1 MMDSLYTAQSGLF
14 TSRYAID
21 ATSNN
26 IANENTEGY
35 KKRVVNT
42 SELSSLESNIGNG
55 VSFDGITRTT
65 NQFLYD
71 QLIKQTSEQS
81 FYEQEDEILSQIEIM
96 FQETESSGLSVS
108 LNDYFQSIENLRS
121 NPSSNIYKS
130 DLENQSEIL
139 VSSLKDLY
147 SDLETIEKNTLSQLE
162 NEVYQVNEIL
172 SQIVYLNE
180 QIEQSSGQRDDL
192 LDKRDQ
198 LEKDLSNYSNI
209 EVDTS
214 NDNYTLKIGGV
225 TTIFNG
231 TNLHEI
237 SVTEEE
243 GNIYLTVYN
252 NELNLSSGSMKSL
265 SDNLSEDSS
274 SIYSTMQSLDDFT
287 KALIDEVNANSTTP
301 IYSGDTVSSMI
312 FDSSAISDLT
322 NNDLEN
328 LAQIQWGEYSIDSTS
343 TDMTSFS
350 EFYQSLRVEI
360 SSRVETNNFKL
371 EAQDVVVQSLQSN
384 FDNFTKVDSDEEM
397 INLLQYQAAYEANA
411 KVITVVDEMLQTLLN
426 M

>member
-65 NQFLYD
+65 NQFLYN

-96 FQETESSGLSVS
+96 FQETDSSGFSVS

-121 NPSSNIYKS
+121 NPSNEIYKS

-139 VSSLKDLY
+139 VFSLKDLY
-147 SDLETIEKNTLSQLE
+147 SDLETIEENIFTQLS
-162 NEVYQVNEIL
+162 NDVDQVNEIL

-180 QIEQSSGQRDDL
+180 QIQSSSQQRDDL

-198 LEKDLSNYSNI
+198 LEKELSDYANI

-214 NDNYTLKIGGV
+214 NDNYTLKIAGA

-231 TNLHEI
+231 VNLHEI
-237 SVTEEE
+237 SITQEEDRTFI
-243 GNIYLTVYN
+243 NVYN
-252 NELNLSSGSMKSL
+252 NELNLSSGSLKSL
-265 SDNLSEDSS
+265 SENLSDDSS
-274 SIYSTMQSLDDFT
+274 SIYSTMQSLDDFA
-287 KALIDEVNANSTTP
+287 KALIDEVNANSTTA
-301 IYSGDTVSSMI
+301 IFSGDSVSNMS

-322 NNDLEN
+322 NDNLEN

-343 TDMTSFS
+343 TDISSFS

-360 SSRVETNNFKL
+360 SSKVENNDFKL
-371 EAQDVVVQSLQSN
+371 EAQESVVQSLQTS

-397 INLLQYQAAYEANA
+397 IKLIEYQAAYEANA
-411 KVITVVDEMLQTLLN
+411 KVITVVDEMLQTLLD